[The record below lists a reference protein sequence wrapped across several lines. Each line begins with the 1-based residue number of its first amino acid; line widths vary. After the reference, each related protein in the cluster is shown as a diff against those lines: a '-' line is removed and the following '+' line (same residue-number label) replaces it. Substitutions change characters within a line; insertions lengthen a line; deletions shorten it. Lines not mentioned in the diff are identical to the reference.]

1 MIPPPPPKKKKI
13 NKEKNKNKAKQ
24 KKQTKTARIN
34 FDIADRLIYT
44 CIYFSTYFSI

>member
-1 MIPPPPPKKKKI
+1 MITPPPPKKKRK
-13 NKEKNKNKAKQ
+13 KKKKKKAKQ

-44 CIYFSTYFSI
+44 CIYFSSYFSI